1 MGTRHTSR
9 PYDNVLRV
17 TDKPF
22 LSSIEGLIMR
32 YIVAVDDSKES
43 DDTVEYAIDH
53 AAAFG
58 AALELV
64 HVVVPETELL
74 GEELVLQGR
83 KEATEKGHRILD
95 DALDHAEAVADG
107 EVDLETV
114 LLTGR
119 PADAIVDRAS
129 ETDTAAVF
137 VGHRGL
143 STEQEKVVGSV
154 AKSIVSK
161 ATVPVTVVR

>member
-1 MGTRHTSR
+1 
-9 PYDNVLRV
+9 
-17 TDKPF
+17 
-22 LSSIEGLIMR
+22 MR
-32 YIVAVDDSKES
+32 YIVAVDDSDES
-43 DDTVEYAIDH
+43 DDTVTYAADH
-53 AAAFG
+53 AAALD
-58 AALELV
+58 ATLELV

-83 KEATEKGHRILD
+83 KEATEEGHRILEE
-95 DALDHAEAVADG
+95 AAAHAEEGGQD
-107 EVDLETV
+107 VDVETQ
-114 LLTGR
+114 LLSGR

-129 ETDTAAVF
+129 ETDADAVF

-143 STEQEKVVGSV
+143 STEQEEVVGSV

>member
-1 MGTRHTSR
+1 
-9 PYDNVLRV
+9 
-17 TDKPF
+17 
-22 LSSIEGLIMR
+22 MR
-32 YIVAVDDSKES
+32 YIVAVDDSDES
-43 DDTVEYAIDH
+43 DDTVEYAVDH
-53 AAAFG
+53 ASAFG
-58 AALELV
+58 ATLELV
-64 HVVVPETELL
+64 HVVVPETEFL

-83 KEATEKGHRILD
+83 KEATEKGHRILE
-95 DALDHAEAVADG
+95 DAHDHADAVADSD
-107 EVDLETV
+107 VDLDTV

-129 ETDTAAVF
+129 ETDADAVF

-143 STEQEKVVGSV
+143 STEQEEVVGSV